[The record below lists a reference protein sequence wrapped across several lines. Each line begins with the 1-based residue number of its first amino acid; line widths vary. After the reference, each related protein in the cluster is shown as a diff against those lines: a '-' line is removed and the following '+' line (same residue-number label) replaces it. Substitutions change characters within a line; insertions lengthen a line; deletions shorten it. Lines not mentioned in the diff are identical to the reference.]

1 MRPDAYAEQDAE
13 RWTEA
18 LDVRAAWVRGQ
29 SEAAEEKRQSDEI
42 ERKQKELARRLE
54 GRAPAA

>member
-18 LDVRAAWVRGQ
+18 LDVRAAWARGQ
-29 SEAAEEKRQSDEI
+29 NEAADERRQAEEI
-42 ERKQKELARRLE
+42 ERKQEELARRLE